1 MKLSTLK
8 LTKHLTIVNGVMSQA
23 MSKMSMTVIRAYQQ
37 AVFYKITVSQLFK
50 LISDVNFCLSD
61 KADFINT

>member
-1 MKLSTLK
+1 
-8 LTKHLTIVNGVMSQA
+8 MSQA